1 MKVEICLLRLLVLW
15 GGKYL
20 AKSALVISSHVSI
33 DLGLKEYN
41 QIYAL
46 SLSEKGKNFNLTML
60 VTSARLLNVAT
71 TSSNS
76 RICMYELSFSNPWK
90 VGKRLIMPG
99 LKSKFGILLG
109 YIMHEGVAVRVGCK
123 YSCSVLGWTSS

>member
-1 MKVEICLLRLLVLW
+1 M
-15 GGKYL
+15 
-20 AKSALVISSHVSI
+20 AKNAFVISSHVPI

-41 QIYAL
+41 QLFAL

-76 RICMYELSFSNPWK
+76 RICTYGLSFSNPWK
-90 VGKRLIMPG
+90 VGKRLIMSS

-109 YIMHEGVAVRVGCK
+109 NIMHEGVVVRVGCK